1 MLKSSMRQGKT
12 GGLKHDK
19 EEILSIDRPA
29 GAFSDL
35 RLYPGAGPGMASA
48 GNACSDS
55 LGNV

>member
-1 MLKSSMRQGKT
+1 MRQGKT
-12 GGLKHDK
+12 GELKHDK